1 MRWLDDII
9 NSVSKLQAVVKDRGA
24 WWGAVHGVAKSGAWL
39 GNRTTT
45 QEWPARACLLL
56 SFSTCLQKS
65 PKNEQ
70 RDVTVNL
77 MILVSSMDIRT
88 TYCHL
93 QLAPLT
99 EEKMKDY
106 GK

>member
-1 MRWLDDII
+1 MDDII
-9 NSVSKLQAVVKDRGA
+9 DSVSKLREVVRDRGG
-24 WWGAVHGVAKSGAWL
+24 WWGAVHGVVKSGAWL
-39 GNRTTT
+39 SNQTTT
-45 QEWPARACLLL
+45 QEWPPCTCLLL

-65 PKNEQ
+65 SKNEQ

-77 MILVSSMDIRT
+77 IILVSSMDIRT

-99 EEKMKDY
+99 EEKMKEY